1 MATKKK
7 AEVLEEQE
15 EVLEEAKE
23 ELDGRAGEIDK
34 YAFDTNAYPF
44 EKVKRNYYKARSG
57 RGSEDIFVC
66 INGKTFL
73 IQRGVEVEIPYP
85 VALVIDNQERMNSLA
100 DKFVAELTEKK

>member
-1 MATKKK
+1 MATKKN
-7 AEVLEEQE
+7 AEVLEEVKE
-15 EVLEEAKE
+15 EFKE

-44 EKVKRNYYKARSG
+44 EKVRRIYPKARSG

-100 DKFVAELTEKK
+100 DKFVEELKAQK